1 MFKRWLIL
9 LVAFLV
15 LEIAAFAYLAKQV
28 DNTFSDGCLEY
39 LDTLPNDWKSADDK
53 YFWMKCDDDNPV
65 SDSSLAIKWRD
76 KLETVIQYIMVTFM
90 ATLGVLLISL
100 ISRWVFAGRLR

>member
-9 LVAFLV
+9 LVAFLA

-28 DNTFSDGCLEY
+28 DNTFFDCSEY
-39 LDTLPNDWKSADDK
+39 LQTLPNDWKSADDK
-53 YFWMKCDDDNPV
+53 YFWMKCDYDNPV
-65 SDSSLAIKWRD
+65 SDSSLAIKSQD
-76 KLETVIQYIMVTFM
+76 KLETIFQYIILTFM

-100 ISRWVFAGRLR
+100 ISRWIFAGRLR